1 MNLNSLTIPM
11 FGMLRNGEAMH
22 TLTVFTPT
30 YNREDMLLRVYL
42 SLAAQTN
49 KDFEWLVVDDG
60 STDKSREIIEGF
72 RREKKISIRYIYQK
86 NGGKMRA
93 HNTGVRNSES
103 EIFVC
108 LDSDDYF
115 TKSAVNDI
123 LDLWKNIRED
133 KSCAGIVAHKGS
145 SETEVLYNEEFPA
158 GTEKTSLLD
167 LRMKGF
173 NGETTLI
180 FRTEIL
186 KQYEFPEIE
195 REKYVPEDY
204 VYDLI
209 GREHYLYVLPKI
221 LTVCELVEKG
231 YTDRVEELRWNN
243 PTAWYLYYVNRAKFA
258 PWSAL
263 RLKYAAHALRFSLLA
278 DDDYKAENR
287 LPMALAFA
295 GLPGALLLSLRR
307 KL

>member
-1 MNLNSLTIPM
+1 MECTEMVNKMQTLTI
-11 FGMLRNGEAMH
+11 
-22 TLTVFTPT
+22 FTPA
-30 YNREDMLLRVYL
+30 YNREKMLPRLYE
-42 SLAAQTN
+42 SLLKQTD
-49 KDFEWLVVDDG
+49 KDFEWLIVDDG
-60 STDKSREIIEGF
+60 STDRSHALIEKYITEG
-72 RREKKISIRYIYQK
+72 KIKIRYYYQE

-93 HNTGVRNSES
+93 HNRGVKMTDS

-123 LDLWKNIRED
+123 LDVWKNNRED

-145 SETEVLYNEEFPA
+145 SESEILYNEEFPE

-167 LRMKGF
+167 LRLKGF
-173 NGETTLI
+173 KGETTLV

-186 KQYEFPEIE
+186 KKYLFPEIE

-209 GREHYLYVLPKI
+209 GRDYYLKVLPKI

-231 YTDRVEELRWNN
+231 YTDRVDELRWNN

-258 PWSAL
+258 PWCL
-263 RLKYAAHALRFSLLA
+263 LKFKYAAHCLRFSLLA

-287 LPMALAFA
+287 LTLPLILC

>member
-1 MNLNSLTIPM
+1 
-11 FGMLRNGEAMH
+11 MH
-22 TLTVFTPT
+22 TLTIFTPT
-30 YNREDMLLRVYL
+30 YNRKDKLKRLYD
-42 SLAAQTN
+42 SLAEQTSP
-49 KDFEWLVVDDG
+49 DFEWLIVDDG
-60 STDKSREIIEGF
+60 STDNTREIVERF
-72 RREKKISIRYIYQK
+72 RQENKIDISYHYRE

-93 HNTGVRNSES
+93 HNSGVRLAGTEL
-103 EIFVC
+103 FVC

-123 LDLWKNIRED
+123 LDVWKNIRDDEN
-133 KSCAGIVAHKGS
+133 CAGIVAHKGS
-145 SETEVLYNEEFPA
+145 SETEILYNENFPEN
-158 GTEKTSLLD
+158 TDESSLLD
-167 LRMKGF
+167 LRLKGF
-173 NGETTLI
+173 HGETTLI

-186 KQYEFPEIE
+186 KKYEFPEIE

-209 GREHYLYVLPKI
+209 GREYYLKVMPKI

-243 PTAWYLYYVNRAKFA
+243 PTAWYMYYVNRAKFS
-258 PWSAL
+258 PVCL
-263 RLKYAAHALRFSLLA
+263 LKFKYAAHALRFSLLA
-278 DDDYKAENR
+278 DDEYKDSNA
-287 LPMALAFA
+287 LPFPLILC